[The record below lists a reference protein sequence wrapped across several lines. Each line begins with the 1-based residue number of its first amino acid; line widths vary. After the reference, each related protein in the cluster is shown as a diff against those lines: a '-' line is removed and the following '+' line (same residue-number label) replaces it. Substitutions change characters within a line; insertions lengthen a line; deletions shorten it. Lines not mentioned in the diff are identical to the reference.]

1 MVAFILV
8 KQELASH
15 ESFLINML
23 SLEKL
28 ERTEK
33 SVLRILIMKKLQ
45 KLVISLVQIKEIPI
59 VKHLQGLLRVLLP
72 KRAQRLMEILSS
84 NFQKFRVGI
93 FKMVL
98 GEDILSIML
107 MMKR

>member
-8 KQELASH
+8 KQESDSH

-28 ERTEK
+28 ERMEK
-33 SVLRILIMKKLQ
+33 SVLRILITRKLQ
-45 KLVISLVQIKEIPI
+45 KSAISLVRTKEIPI
-59 VKHLQGLLRVLLP
+59 VNHLQGHLRVPLL
-72 KRAQRLMEILSS
+72 KRAQRLMEILSL
-84 NFQKFRVGI
+84 NFQKFRAGI